1 MASRGKAQ
9 PAMFNMGSSSLKPQ
23 ALQLNGDIISD
34 LQDAFQFYDKDDQ
47 KCITMVHFRNI
58 LTNFGFHNLSPKE
71 VNDEI
76 RKHDP
81 DFIKRTHFQ
90 YDFLQ
95 YCVAYRYI
103 KQHGD
108 KEEASECF
116 RLFDKRDKQ

>member
-1 MASRGKAQ
+1 MATRGKAQ
-9 PAMFNMGSSSLKPQ
+9 PTMFNLTSSSLKPINPHLSQ
-23 ALQLNGDIISD
+23 DIISD

-47 KCITMVHFRNI
+47 KCISMVHFRNI
-58 LTNFGFHNLSPKE
+58 MTNFGFHNLSPKE

-95 YCVAYRYI
+95 YCVAFRYI

-116 RLFDKRDKQ
+116 RLFDKRDK